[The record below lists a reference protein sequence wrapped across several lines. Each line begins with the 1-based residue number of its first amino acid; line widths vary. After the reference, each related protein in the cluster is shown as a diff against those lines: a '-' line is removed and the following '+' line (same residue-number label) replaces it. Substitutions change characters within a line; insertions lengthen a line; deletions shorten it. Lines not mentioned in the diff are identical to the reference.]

1 MRNRFA
7 SPDSQRKY
15 LQFRLRSKD
24 FRSPTPAFTILK
36 IGEYRRAFALAARW
50 RIVFLVCHACLRESE
65 MQALVRRRTCP
76 RGTRNE
82 PCRMSSRTTLLGSM
96 GIALTF
102 SSRPHSETRLTRTSR
117 QRFWKNGWGSGS
129 YQPAWS
135 LEPRCVLPET
145 CPGFHGAFSKAMRT
159 ICALFLTPS
168 LLNSSCRTALTDPSE
183 HCKCRAICRF
193 VHPSDTRVST
203 ACCFAV
209 NNMEPRDSFAVRR
222 CCASTNWL

>member
-1 MRNRFA
+1 MWPVFAMRNRFA

-50 RIVFLVCHACLRESE
+50 RIVFLVYRACLREIE

-117 QRFWKNGWGSGS
+117 QRFWKNGSGS
-129 YQPAWS
+129 AAQSRRACGSLGLQPRFQ
-135 LEPRCVLPET
+135 LEPVCFGWLSRHHSLHSTVAEA
-145 CPGFHGAFSKAMRT
+145 GADT
-159 ICALFLTPS
+159 IFRLQIHIFRM
-168 LLNSSCRTALTDPSE
+168 NGG
-183 HCKCRAICRF
+183 
-193 VHPSDTRVST
+193 
-203 ACCFAV
+203 
-209 NNMEPRDSFAVRR
+209 
-222 CCASTNWL
+222 